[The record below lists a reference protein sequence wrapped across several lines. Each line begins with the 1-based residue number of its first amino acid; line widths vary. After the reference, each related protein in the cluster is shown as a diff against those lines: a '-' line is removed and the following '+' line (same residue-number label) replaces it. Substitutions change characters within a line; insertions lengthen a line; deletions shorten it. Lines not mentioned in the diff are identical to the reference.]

1 LRSKAVIFVM
11 LKAIKLLKR
20 NIMIDIIKEKLNVIE
35 KEKGI
40 KILFAIES
48 GSRGWGFS
56 STDSDFD
63 VRFVYVKPKKHYL
76 YINEQPDFL
85 DFPINN
91 ELDINGWDI
100 KKFLKLLYASNATP
114 FEWMQSPVIY
124 QKEEIFFEMIE
135 ELLTNYFCQQT
146 LVHHY
151 LGLVH
156 KKMDVLNEENIR
168 LKDFFYIYRSLLAA
182 RFAMKNNQFPSME
195 FSKLMNLVDDKSLIE
210 ETNRLLAVK
219 KDASEKY
226 TEKINSEL
234 IYYLKVSYKELS
246 DSEKVKRKGTFDI
259 ESLNET
265 FYKIIT
271 DADNRFFEE
280 E

>member
-1 LRSKAVIFVM
+1 MKKVIV
-11 LKAIKLLKR
+11 
-20 NIMIDIIKEKLNVIE
+20 EKLNEIE

-56 STDSDFD
+56 SRDSDFD
-63 VRFVYVKPKKHYL
+63 VRFIYVKPKKHYL
-76 YINEQPDFL
+76 HINEQPDFF

-91 ELDINGWDI
+91 ELDINGWDL

-114 FEWMQSPVIY
+114 FEWMQSPIIY
-124 QKEEIFFEMIE
+124 QKEENSFNLIK
-135 ELLTNYFCQQT
+135 ELLLNYFCQQT

-156 KKMDVLNEENIR
+156 KKMEVLNEENIR

-182 RFAMKNNQFPSME
+182 RFAIESNQFPPME
-195 FSKLMNLVDDKSLIE
+195 FSKLMSLIDDESLIE

-219 KDASEKY
+219 VNASEKDID
-226 TEKINSEL
+226 KINLKL
-234 IYYLKVSYKELS
+234 IDYLKVSYKELS
-246 DSEKVKRKGTFDI
+246 DSKKIKRKGTFDI
-259 ESLNET
+259 EHLNET

-271 DADNRFFEE
+271 DADDRFFKEK
-280 E
+280 

>member
-1 LRSKAVIFVM
+1 MK
-11 LKAIKLLKR
+11 
-20 NIMIDIIKEKLNVIE
+20 DIIKEKLNEIE

-56 STDSDFD
+56 SIDSDFD

-76 YINEQPDFL
+76 YINEQADFF

-91 ELDINGWDI
+91 DLDINGWDL

-114 FEWMQSPVIY
+114 FEWMQSPIIY
-124 QKEEIFFEMIE
+124 QKEDIFFEMIE
-135 ELLTNYFCQQT
+135 ELLPNYFCQQT

-151 LGLVH
+151 LGLVY

-168 LKDFFYIYRSLLAA
+168 LKDFFYIYRSLLGA
-182 RFAMKNNQFPSME
+182 RFAMEKNQFPPME
-195 FSKLMNLVDDKSLIE
+195 FSILMNLIDDKSLVE
-210 ETNRLLAVK
+210 ETNLLLSVK
-219 KDASEKY
+219 KNASEKY
-226 TEKINSEL
+226 TDKINSEL
-234 IYYLKVSYKELS
+234 IDYLKVSYKELS
-246 DSEKVKRKGTFDI
+246 DSKKVKRKGSFDI
-259 ESLNET
+259 ETLNET

-271 DADNRFFEE
+271 DADDRFFKEK
-280 E
+280 

>member
-1 LRSKAVIFVM
+1 MKKVIV
-11 LKAIKLLKR
+11 
-20 NIMIDIIKEKLNVIE
+20 EKLNVIE

-63 VRFVYVKPKKHYL
+63 VRFVYVTPKKQYL
-76 YINEQPDFL
+76 HINEQADFF

-91 ELDINGWDI
+91 DLDINGWDL

-114 FEWMQSPVIY
+114 FEWMQSPVFY
-124 QKEEIFFEMIE
+124 HKEDIFFEMIK
-135 ELLTNYFCQQT
+135 ELLPDYFCQQT

-156 KKMDVLNEENIR
+156 KKMEVLNEENIR
-168 LKDFFYIYRSLLAA
+168 LKDFFYIYRSLLAT
-182 RFAMKNNQFPSME
+182 RFAMENNQFPPME
-195 FSKLMNLVDDKSLIE
+195 FSKLMNLVDNKSLIE

-219 KDASEKY
+219 KYASEKDID
-226 TEKINSEL
+226 KINSEL
-234 IYYLKVSYKELS
+234 IDYLKVSYKGLS
-246 DSEKVKRKGTFDI
+246 DSKKVKRKGTFDI
-259 ESLNET
+259 ETLNET

-271 DADNRFFEE
+271 DADDRFFKEK
-280 E
+280 

>member
-1 LRSKAVIFVM
+1 MK
-11 LKAIKLLKR
+11 
-20 NIMIDIIKEKLNVIE
+20 DIIVEKLNEIE

-56 STDSDFD
+56 SADSDFD
-63 VRFVYVKPKKHYL
+63 VRFIYVKPKKHYL
-76 YINEQPDFL
+76 HINEQPDFF

-91 ELDINGWDI
+91 ELDINGWDL

-114 FEWMQSPVIY
+114 FEWMQSPIVY
-124 QKEEIFFEMIE
+124 QKEEKSFNLIK
-135 ELLTNYFCQQT
+135 ELLPNYFCQQT

-156 KKMDVLNEENIR
+156 KKMEVFNEENIR

-182 RFAMKNNQFPSME
+182 RFAIEKNQFPPME
-195 FSKLMNLVDDKSLIE
+195 FLKLMNLIDDKSLIE
-210 ETNRLLAVK
+210 DTNRLMAVK
-219 KDASEKY
+219 KNASEKY
-226 TEKINSEL
+226 IDNINSKL
-234 IYYLKVSYKELS
+234 MDYLRVSYKELS
-246 DSEKVKRKGTFDI
+246 DSKKIKRKGTFDI
-259 ESLNET
+259 EHLNET

-271 DADNRFFEE
+271 DADYRFFKEK
-280 E
+280 

>member
-1 LRSKAVIFVM
+1 MKLFQYFFICAFKLRSKVVIFVM
-11 LKAIKLLKR
+11 LNDTIKSLKN
-20 NIMIDIIKEKLNVIE
+20 NIMKDIINEKLNIIE

-63 VRFVYVKPKKHYL
+63 VRFVYVKPKKQYL
-76 YINEQPDFL
+76 HINEQADFF

-91 ELDINGWDI
+91 DLDINGWDL

-114 FEWMQSPVIY
+114 FEWMQSPVLY
-124 QKEEIFFEMIE
+124 HKEAIFFGMIE
-135 ELLTNYFCQQT
+135 ELLPDYFCQQT

-156 KKMDVLNEENIR
+156 KKMEELNEENIR
-168 LKDFFYIYRSLLAA
+168 LKDFFYIYRSLLAT
-182 RFAMKNNQFPSME
+182 RFAMENNQYPPME
-195 FSKLMNLVDDKSLIE
+195 FSKLMNLVDNESLVE

-219 KDASEKY
+219 KNAIEKDID
-226 TEKINSEL
+226 KINSEL
-234 IYYLKVSYKELS
+234 I
-246 DSEKVKRKGTFDI
+246 T
-259 ESLNET
+259 
-265 FYKIIT
+265 
-271 DADNRFFEE
+271 
-280 E
+280 